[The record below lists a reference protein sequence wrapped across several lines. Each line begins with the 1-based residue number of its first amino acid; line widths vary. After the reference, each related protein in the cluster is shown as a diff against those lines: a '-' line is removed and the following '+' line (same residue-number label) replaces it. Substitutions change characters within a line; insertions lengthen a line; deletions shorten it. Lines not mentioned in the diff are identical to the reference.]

1 MKKPTRKT
9 LSNVLNFLLII
20 GTILIVIILGA
31 RSGDLPSAW
40 QALIHADRGWVLG
53 ALISCAVFILFETL
67 MLHVFYRFQHVQATF
82 SASLIATLI
91 GMFYSG
97 ITPAA
102 TGGQPMQVV
111 AMSKRK
117 VSGGVTSSALAV
129 KFFCFQSALLMMGAA
144 LWLLFRD
151 FVALHIG
158 AARWFVYTGFL
169 LNGSAVLLVILLC
182 ISRHTV
188 HKILFSLLKL
198 LCRVRLIRREALWR
212 TRLENALSDFHES
225 VRMITKHPLQLL
237 VLLLIACVQV
247 LGLMSVSYCVYRALG
262 LSALSYA
269 HILTLQLLLYIGAA
283 FTPLPGASG
292 AQEGGFYIMFSAIFP
307 EGTLLGA
314 LLLWRFFT
322 YYLPTLLGL
331 GGVIFDSVQ
340 TIRANL
346 TPTENE
352 SAQSA
357 DLP

>member
-1 MKKPTRKT
+1 LKKLSRKT

-40 QALIHADRGWVLG
+40 QALIHADKAWVLG

-67 MLHVFYRFQHVQATF
+67 LLHVFYRFQHVPARF

-117 VSGGVTSSALAV
+117 VSSGVTSSALAV
-129 KFFCFQSALLMMGAA
+129 KFFCFQSALLLMGAA

-151 FVALHIG
+151 FAAQHIG
-158 AARWFVYTGFL
+158 AARWFVYAGFL

-188 HKILFSLLKL
+188 HKLLFSLLKL
-198 LCRVRLIRREALWR
+198 LCRVRLIRREELWR

-247 LGLMSVSYCVYRALG
+247 LGLMSVSFCVYRALG

-292 AQEGGFYIMFSAIFP
+292 AQEGGFYIIFSAVFP
-307 EGTLLGA
+307 DGTLLGA

-340 TIRANL
+340 TIRGNL
-346 TPTENE
+346 TQTENN